1 MSVLERSVFFGGGEN
16 IESGDL
22 SRSEVGNFSS
32 DIDQAL
38 RTHYGWR
45 NKAIGVIGLCLTPDN
60 LRISSGT
67 FITRGSLDLKV
78 KRIDNLHI
86 RPLYSLAK
94 ETLGNF

>member
-1 MSVLERSVFFGGGEN
+1 MSVLECSVFFGGGEN

-78 KRIDNLHI
+78 KIDN
-86 RPLYSLAK
+86 Y
-94 ETLGNF
+94 TLNHCIAWLRKH